1 MPRKKCGFGFSCAAM
16 LLQPGLEPK
25 DCPNYEICGSV
36 SELTP
41 EEEVELI
48 RVREVQW
55 QEAEAQ
61 YQQAQQQ
68 WQRIQE
74 RIRISR
80 QRAAVMML
88 MERGCPQSLENFGVM
103 DSLTAIETQI
113 QVLRS
118 HLEQFTQG
126 HYIAPD
132 ACEAHRYNVKRPSGI
147 YWYNKLTSRQALFE
161 PEERADK
168 VKVIHLS
175 HDDDPRNMEGRLGI
189 ERRNRL
195 HQLQTQL
202 RVAEEALEQA
212 ASLLNE
218 PLELVLAYELGLDS

>member
-16 LLQPGLEPK
+16 MLHPGLEPK
-25 DCPNYEICGSV
+25 DCPNHETCGSA

-48 RVREVQW
+48 RVREVQQ
-55 QEAEAQ
+55 QEAEVRH
-61 YQQAQQQ
+61 QQAQQQ
-68 WQRIQE
+68 WQRIRE
-74 RIRISR
+74 RIRVSR
-80 QRAAVMML
+80 QRAALMML
-88 MERGCPQSLENFGVM
+88 MERGCPQSLEHFGVT
-103 DSLTAIETQI
+103 DSLAAIEARTQA
-113 QVLRS
+113 LRS

-126 HYIAPD
+126 YYIAPD
-132 ACEAHRYNVKRPSGI
+132 YCEAHRYNVKRTSGT

-161 PEERADK
+161 PEEREEK

-175 HDDDPRNMEGRLGI
+175 HDDDPRNHEGRLGI

-212 ASLLNE
+212 TRLLNE
-218 PLELVLAYELGLDS
+218 PLDVILASSLSLDS